1 MKRILLVSP
10 FPPYI
15 GGVSVSV
22 QRLYEYLSAQGYAVV
37 RFNTQ
42 ISNTELNSKPLKFLK
57 YLGLPLYIL
66 VKGNFDIIHF
76 HVSDILPKFYV
87 SLWRSLFSEK
97 TKFIITIHGQV
108 RHTIGSRLGKY
119 ALGKFD
125 RLILVKRNDIRHLP
139 ADLKSKAVEIPA
151 FIPPVIN
158 DGRSFIFP
166 RGIDEFLRKDCFK
179 MLLNGFIII
188 NDRYRDLYGFRDAL
202 ELLGNLRDLGKN
214 VVLIL
219 VVLGNGY
226 TGETKAYVNDL
237 KSYIRDRHLENNVF
251 WIEQTPMEFWPL
263 LKKVHVLLRPTKS
276 DGDALSIR
284 ESLYLKVPVITS
296 NAVPR
301 PQGTIVYKLRSG
313 EDLLKKTLQLMEHY
327 DDYVSCI
334 SNTKVNFANRI
345 VEQYEHC

>member
-22 QRLYEYLSAQGYAVV
+22 QRLYDHLGALGYEVV

-42 ISNTELNSKPLKFLK
+42 MSNTGMNSKPLKFLK
-57 YLGLPLYIL
+57 YLGLPLYIIY
-66 VKGNFDIIHF
+66 KGNFDIIHF

-87 SLWRSLFSEK
+87 SLWRSLFPGK

-108 RHTIGSRLGKY
+108 RHTLSSRLGKY

-139 ADLKSKAVEIPA
+139 ADLRSKAVEIPA

-158 DGRSFIFP
+158 DGKTFFFP
-166 RGIDEFLRKDCFK
+166 QGLDEFLRKDSFK
-179 MLLNGFIII
+179 MLLNGFIIL
-188 NDRYRDLYGFRDAL
+188 NDRFHDLYGFRDAV
-202 ELLGNLRDLGKN
+202 ELLGKLRDLGKN

-219 VVLGNGY
+219 VVLGTGY
-226 TGETKAYVNDL
+226 TGEAKAYTSDL
-237 KSYIRDRHLENNVF
+237 KSFIRDRKLEDNVF
-251 WIEQTPMEFWPL
+251 WIEHVNMELWPL
-263 LKKVHVLLRPTKS
+263 LKQVHVLLRPTKS

-301 PQGTIVYKLRSG
+301 PQGTIVYKLRSW
-313 EDLLKKTLQLMEHY
+313 EDLLKKTLMLMENY
-327 DDYVSCI
+327 DNYVSCI

>member
-22 QRLYEYLSAQGYAVV
+22 QRLYDHLCAHGYDVV

-42 ISNTELNSKPLKFLK
+42 MSNAGLNSKTLKFLK
-57 YLGLPLYIL
+57 YLGLPLYIM

-76 HVSDILPKFYV
+76 HVSDIMPKFYI
-87 SLWRSLFSEK
+87 SLWRSLFTRK

-108 RHTIGSRLGKY
+108 RHTINSRLGKY
-119 ALGKFD
+119 ALSKFD

-139 ADLKSKAVEIPA
+139 SDLRSKAVEIPA

-158 DGRSFIFP
+158 ERSTFIFP
-166 RGIDEFLRKDCFK
+166 QGLDEFLRKDSFK
-179 MLLNGFIII
+179 MVINGFIIL
-188 NDRYRDLYGFRDAL
+188 NDRFHDLYGFRDAV
-202 ELLGNLRDLGKN
+202 ELLGRLRDLGKE
-214 VVLIL
+214 VALIM
-219 VVLGNGY
+219 VVLGNRY
-226 TGETKAYVNDL
+226 TGEIKAYINDL
-237 KSYIRDRHLENNVF
+237 KSFIKGKHLESNVF
-251 WIEQTPMEFWPL
+251 WIEQVQMELWPL
-263 LKKVHVLLRPTKS
+263 LKRVHVLLRPTKS

-301 PQGTIVYKLRSG
+301 PQGTIVYKLRSE
-313 EDLLKKTLQLMEHY
+313 EDLLKKTLLLMEHY
-327 DDYVSCI
+327 DDHVSCI
-334 SNTKVNFANRI
+334 SNTKVNFAHRI

>member
-22 QRLYEYLSAQGYAVV
+22 QRLYDYLCDQGYKVV

-42 ISNTELNSKPLKFLK
+42 ISDIRLNSKPLKFLK
-57 YLGLPLYIL
+57 YLGLPFYIIL
-66 VKGNFDIIHF
+66 RGNFDIIHF
-76 HVSDILPKFYV
+76 HVSDIMPKFYV
-87 SLWRSLFSEK
+87 SLWRSLFPGK

-108 RHTIGSRLGKY
+108 RHTLSSRLGKY

-139 ADLKSKAVEIPA
+139 PELRSKAVEIPA

-158 DGRSFIFP
+158 EGKTFIFP
-166 RGIDEFLRKDCFK
+166 KELDEFLKKDKFK
-179 MLLNGFIII
+179 MLINGFFIL
-188 NDRYRDLYGFRDAL
+188 NDRFHDLYGFRDAV
-202 ELLGNLRDLGKN
+202 ELLSKLRDLGKD
-214 VVLIL
+214 VVLIM

-226 TGETKAYVNDL
+226 AGETKAYINDL
-237 KSYIRDRHLENNVF
+237 KSFIRGKHLDGNVF
-251 WIEQTPMEFWPL
+251 WIEQIQMELWPL

-301 PQGTIVYKLRSG
+301 PQGTIVYKLHSA
-313 EDLLKKTLQLMEHY
+313 EDLLKKTLLLMEHY
-327 DDYVSCI
+327 DDHVSCI
-334 SNTKVNFANRI
+334 SNTKLNFAHRI